1 MKKNKVILFV
11 VLIIIV
17 IVVAVWAGIM
27 IAGNFMNTN
36 TNKTDTVSP
45 FSAVYLTSGDMYFG
59 KLSWFPSPHLT
70 DVWYLQ
76 RTQGQ
81 NGQVQVSVQPFT
93 SVFWGPSNEISL
105 NSKNILF
112 TTRLMTSSQVVQA
125 IENPQA
131 AAAQQQGQQIPY
143 STSSASSAAPMIP
156 AGILPTST
164 HSGK

>member
-1 MKKNKVILFV
+1 MKKSKIVLFV
-11 VLIIIV
+11 IAV
-17 IVVAVWAGIM
+17 IVVIVLAVWAGIM
-27 IAGNFMNTN
+27 IAGNFMGAKSTN
-36 TNKTDTVSP
+36 TVSP
-45 FSAVYLTSGDMYFG
+45 YSAVYLTSGDMYFG